1 VENTTFDE
9 ESVKSMI
16 KFGNSFANEIIV
28 YLEKYIDDSLRQEI
42 KLQYKMDLREPN
54 YESILKESDDCF
66 PLNVKNDIILRLLYD
81 ILKEGSNLE
90 TRKKI
95 ELIKERIEIF

>member
-1 VENTTFDE
+1 
-9 ESVKSMI
+9 
-16 KFGNSFANEIIV
+16 
-28 YLEKYIDDSLRQEI
+28 
-42 KLQYKMDLREPN
+42 MDLREPN